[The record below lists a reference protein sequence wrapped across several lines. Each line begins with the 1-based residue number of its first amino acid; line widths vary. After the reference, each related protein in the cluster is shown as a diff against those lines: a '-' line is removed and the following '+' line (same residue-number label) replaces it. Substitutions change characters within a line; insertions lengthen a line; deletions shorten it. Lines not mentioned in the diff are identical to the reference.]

1 MTRRHTYILA
11 LAAVGLGT
19 ALLLVLAANEYL
31 LLPHAL
37 EPIARSVGR
46 PVTMLTAPAWKVS
59 DVLAPHRPHHWN
71 FINFAIAAYGTALGA
86 AACIAYWRARR
97 TSSTSPPAD
106 VTPLTS
112 RRQFLK
118 YSAGAG
124 LIFVPG
130 SLGTYSTVI
139 EPGELVLRRY
149 NAPIRDLPT
158 RFEGLTIAQISDTH
172 YGPYVSLRY
181 LERMVE
187 RVNALQPDL
196 IALTGDYVLHSP
208 RAIDYGVQVF
218 SKLRARLGIA
228 GVLGNHDHWE
238 GADEIRGR
246 FAGIDVPLIDN
257 SRLFLT
263 ESGLVSDPSGDAI
276 AIAGLGDL
284 WEDRPSF
291 AAALEGV
298 PAAMPRVML
307 SHNPDTAEAHEG
319 DNHRV
324 DLMLSGHT
332 HGGQVSV
339 PGRGAL
345 LLPSAYGRKYE
356 GGWCEGP
363 NFSAIVSRG
372 VGMAYLPIRFGVPPE
387 IVLVTLRR
395 AAPNA

>member
-1 MTRRHTYILA
+1 
-11 LAAVGLGT
+11 
-19 ALLLVLAANEYL
+19 VLAANEYL
-31 LLPHAL
+31 LVPPAI
-37 EPIARSVGR
+37 EPFARVVGR

-59 DVLAPHRPHHWN
+59 DILAPHRPHHWDI
-71 FINFAIAAYGTALGA
+71 INFAIAAYGTALGA
-86 AACIAYWRARR
+86 AACIAYWRVRR
-97 TSSTSPPAD
+97 ISPTPPPAD
-106 VTPLTS
+106 VAPITS

-130 SLGTYSTVI
+130 SVGTYSTVI

-149 NAPIRDLPT
+149 TAPIRDLPAS
-158 RFEGLTIAQISDTH
+158 FEGLSIAQVSDTH

-181 LERMVE
+181 LEHMVE
-187 RVNALQPDL
+187 RVNNLRPDL
-196 IALTGDYVLHSP
+196 VALTGDYVLHSP
-208 RAIDYGVQVF
+208 RAIDGGVQVL

-238 GADEIRGR
+238 GADEIRER
-246 FAGIDVPLIDN
+246 FASIGVPLIDN

-263 ESGLVSDPSGDAI
+263 ESGLVSDPSGNAI

-284 WEDRPSF
+284 WEDRVSF
-291 AAALEGV
+291 ASALDGL
-298 PAAMPRVML
+298 PPDMPRVLL
-307 SHNPDTAEAHEG
+307 SHNPDTAEAREG
-319 DNHRV
+319 ANHRV

-339 PGRGAL
+339 PGHGAI

-363 NFSAIVSRG
+363 HFPAIVSRG
-372 VGMAYLPIRFGVPPE
+372 VGMAFLPIRFRVPPE

-395 AAPNA
+395 TVENA